1 MPNRFTHGFSHEQ
14 LAGHDD
20 QGERHVVLVS
30 RSPVPGSPHL
40 RGPPHYTWN
49 DGRTLHLVDAQVGVL
64 ECVVTRKRLKIADW
78 RG

>member
-1 MPNRFTHGFSHEQ
+1 MPHRYTHEQ

-20 QGERHVVLVS
+20 QGELHVVMVS

-49 DGRTLHLVDAQVGVL
+49 VGQALHLVDARAGIL
-64 ECVVTRKRLKIADW
+64 ECVLTKKRLKIEDW